1 MNHHNPFHP
10 DYNRDAALRALNY
23 NLAEAIDRFFED
35 EDYGRISGETVT
47 IIVNGRTFVFPME
60 PELTNALFEFI
71 EDATK
76 DAEV

>member
-1 MNHHNPFHP
+1 MNHHDPFRP
-10 DYNRDAALRALNY
+10 DYNRDATLKALDA
-23 NLAEAIDRFFED
+23 NLTEAIDRFFED
-35 EDYGRISGETVT
+35 VDEGRISGETVT
-47 IIVNGRTFVFPME
+47 IIVNGRTFVFSME

>member
-1 MNHHNPFHP
+1 MNHHNPFRA
-10 DYNRDAALRALNY
+10 DYNRNATLKALDD
-23 NLAEAIDRFFED
+23 NLTEAIDRFFED
-35 EDYGRISGETVT
+35 EDEGRISGETVT

-60 PELTNALFEFI
+60 AELTNALFEFI

>member
-10 DYNRDAALRALNY
+10 DYNRDATLKALDA
-23 NLAEAIDRFFED
+23 NLTEAIDRFFED
-35 EDYGRISGETVT
+35 VDEDRISGETVT

-71 EDATK
+71 EDATN
-76 DAEV
+76 DTEV